1 MTALACAIRPP
12 DEDLPELDLWWRATN
27 IPPRACSPAHSN
39 LGLALS
45 LGTEL
50 GLGRCAIGSEQLAAL
65 ERL

>member
-1 MTALACAIRPP
+1 MVASN
-12 DEDLPELDLWWRATN
+12 EYSAT
-27 IPPRACSPAHSN
+27 ACSPAHSN